1 MAKVAKKK
9 EALSVSRLINE
20 VLVAQLSI
28 PFRQIVNDTTF
39 SKYTGSKRPDLLISE
54 FEYDGTN
61 DDQYIKNLVAYA
73 EAKDDCKVD
82 DKDWKDALKQGKI
95 KAPKL
100 GLPYLMS
107 VQKLNQN
114 NFHNAIANGTAL
126 VDFYADWCGPC
137 RMVSPI
143 VDEIAAERS
152 DITVGKV
159 NVDDENALAMKYG
172 VMSIP
177 TLIVFKDGQEKTR
190 IVGARPKAAIL
201 AELV

>member
-1 MAKVAKKK
+1 
-9 EALSVSRLINE
+9 
-20 VLVAQLSI
+20 
-28 PFRQIVNDTTF
+28 
-39 SKYTGSKRPDLLISE
+39 
-54 FEYDGTN
+54 
-61 DDQYIKNLVAYA
+61 
-73 EAKDDCKVD
+73 
-82 DKDWKDALKQGKI
+82 
-95 KAPKL
+95 
-100 GLPYLMS
+100 MS

-114 NFHNAIANGTAL
+114 NFNNAIANGTTL

-143 VDEIAAERS
+143 VDEIAEERN

-159 NVDDENALAMKYG
+159 NVDDENALSMKYG